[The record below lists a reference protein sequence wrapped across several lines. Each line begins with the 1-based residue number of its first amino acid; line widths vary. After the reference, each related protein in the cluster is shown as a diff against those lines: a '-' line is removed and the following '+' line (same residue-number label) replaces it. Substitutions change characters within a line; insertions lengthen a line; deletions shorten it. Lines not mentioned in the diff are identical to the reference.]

1 MEEEEAER
9 RGIVWEEQESGVE
22 GENVWVFSMKS
33 EVEAEVEG
41 VAMQRKMDVLPAH
54 QSQQQVHLLLEIPLA
69 VVVRL
74 HDPIRPQNQR
84 IL

>member
-1 MEEEEAER
+1 MKVLDVGTVGDVKHVISCVLAYARRNVKFELVLEEAER

-41 VAMQRKMDVLPAH
+41 D
-54 QSQQQVHLLLEIPLA
+54 
-69 VVVRL
+69 
-74 HDPIRPQNQR
+74 DNG
-84 IL
+84 